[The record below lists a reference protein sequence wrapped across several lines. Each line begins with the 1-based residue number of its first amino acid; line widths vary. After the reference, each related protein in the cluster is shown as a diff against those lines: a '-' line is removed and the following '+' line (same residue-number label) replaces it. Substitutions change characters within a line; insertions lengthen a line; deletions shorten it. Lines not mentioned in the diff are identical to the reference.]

1 MARQDKK
8 AHIAEEAFMILHSG
22 EIPEVYLHGSLYYL
36 TEDPE
41 GPGLD
46 LQADDLFPLKQAV
59 GKRYREIILRD
70 LDPGNREKRIYRG
83 LARCAANWQRWLK
96 FCSRENLD
104 FAAIQGETA
113 EALQAFIKQEM
124 AEVESRK
131 RSSSINCSC
140 REIEN
145 LAESL
150 GISPDDLPEGWQ
162 KLCPVNAEQDK

>member
-1 MARQDKK
+1 MARQDKN

-36 TEDPE
+36 TEDHE
-41 GPGLD
+41 GPGLE
-46 LQADDLFPLKQAV
+46 LQADDIFPLKQAV
-59 GKRYREIILRD
+59 GKRYRQIILRD
-70 LDPGNREKRIYRG
+70 LEPRNREKRIYRG

-104 FAAIQGETA
+104 FVAIQGETA
-113 EALQAFIKQEM
+113 EALQTFLKQEV
-124 AEVESRK
+124 AEAESRI
-131 RSSSINCSC
+131 RPSSINCSC

-145 LAESL
+145 LAKSL

-162 KLCPVNAEQDK
+162 KLCPGNAE